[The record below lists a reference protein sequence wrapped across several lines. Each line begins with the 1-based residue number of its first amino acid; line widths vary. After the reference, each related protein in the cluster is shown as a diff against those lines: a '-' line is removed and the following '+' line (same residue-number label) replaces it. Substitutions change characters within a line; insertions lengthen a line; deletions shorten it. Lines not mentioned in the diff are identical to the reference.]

1 MARRRGAGAL
11 TEPAPKAAPAAP
23 PTVAAKAAP
32 TSAAP
37 LDRRDS
43 PAAAT
48 APPWSWVCLPLALL
62 LTGLAVVVGALV
74 VGPPNSPVTETEPG
88 RRAALE
94 AARERTS
101 ALTAYDYRRLD
112 ADFAG
117 VLATATGQFAEDY
130 RSTSEQLRQ
139 AFTMEQAVATVKVV
153 GAGLEAYAPERAV
166 AIVAL
171 DQVIATKD
179 APPRTERNRI
189 RMTLVQ
195 PADTWLVER
204 VELL

>member
-11 TEPAPKAAPAAP
+11 TEPSSAVAPVDPGPASVRVSRLSRAI
-23 PTVAAKAAP
+23 TLR
-32 TSAAP
+32 T
-37 LDRRDS
+37 
-43 PAAAT
+43 
-48 APPWSWVCLPLALL
+48 PWSLALIPL
-62 LTGLAVVVGALV
+62 LMLVVSLSVLAGALL
-74 VGPPNSPVTETEPG
+74 VGPPSSPVTETEPG

-94 AARERTS
+94 AARERTL

-112 ADFAG
+112 DDFAE

-139 AFTMEQAVATVKVV
+139 AFTAEEAVATVQVV
-153 GAGLEAYAPERAV
+153 GAGLESYSPERAV

-171 DQVIATKD
+171 NQAIATKD

-195 PADTWLVER
+195 PADIWLVER